1 MNFVLKTIFALSCIT
16 LFSACGIISENA
28 SFDGQASNN
37 LNFDAKTA
45 YVNLPAP
52 DMSVGSG
59 YTAVI
64 TEQRESST
72 HFCRRSQ
79 SVGAS
84 VYQYVC
90 YQVMNSGAQA
100 QATFNTLQGSFG
112 SYSVSIGNFVGS
124 SSIHEITDGPMYG
137 GGQTL
142 CQKIT
147 PQNPSAAVT
156 YRCFSKL

>member
-1 MNFVLKTIFALSCIT
+1 MRNLLILMIATT
-16 LFSACGIISENA
+16 LLSACGQQIAESSNQAQSQNA
-28 SFDGQASNN
+28 GSNIN
-37 LNFDAKTA
+37 VDDF
-45 YVNLPAP
+45 YHQLPVP
-52 DMSVGSG
+52 DMNVGSG

-79 SVGAS
+79 SIGTSA
-84 VYQYVC
+84 YQYVC

-100 QATFNTLQGSFG
+100 QATFNSLQGSFG
-112 SYSVSIGNFVGS
+112 SYSVSIGNFIGS
-124 SSIHEITDGPMYG
+124 PFIDEITNGPMYG

-147 PQNPSAAVT
+147 PQNPTTGIT